1 MCVFV
6 CCSLFSPFS
15 HSHSPSP
22 FSPPPPPP
30 FLDCIR
36 RDNGPFPNQS
46 SAWLCRL
53 AAPQLQHL
61 PLSPSPTSFS
71 ASPLALTAFVPG
83 LTPVCE
89 FISAPSSSS
98 SSLCAACKISL
109 CDDVPRSTLHSEA
122 RAAFFFGTKLIK
134 KMYTIFM
141 ITFLVLFETLKLN
154 ILRQSQ

>member
-15 HSHSPSP
+15 HSPSS

-61 PLSPSPTSFS
+61 PLSPSPTSLSSF
-71 ASPLALTAFVPG
+71 PLALTAFVPG

-89 FISAPSSSS
+89 FISAPSSSSSS

-122 RAAFFFGTKLIK
+122 KAVQQKKTIPIILKVIKYKL
-134 KMYTIFM
+134 Y
-141 ITFLVLFETLKLN
+141 KLRVSY
-154 ILRQSQ
+154 I